1 MKKKKTLSRGKLVKE
16 LDKLFSQYTRL
27 KDADHRGY
35 VKCVTCGKIGHWKD
49 NFQAGHFMSRKH
61 YATRWDE
68 NNVKVQCKKCNM
80 YGEGEQYKFSLYLG
94 TELSQQ
100 LLLKSRKIV
109 KLSNNDLVDM
119 IIKYKEFVKTKI
131 NL

>member
-1 MKKKKTLSRGKLVKE
+1 
-16 LDKLFSQYTRL
+16 
-27 KDADHRGY
+27 
-35 VKCVTCGKIGHWKD
+35 
-49 NFQAGHFMSRKH
+49 MSRKH

-109 KLSNNDLVDM
+109 KFSNNDLVDM